1 MNITAAAPSTFP
13 YRIRHNWSSLI
24 NILNAASVGEWFRV
38 PLVDLPGAS
47 TAQKQVNVHGAA
59 RRNNLVVQTRIEA
72 ESLFVSR
79 LAEKAK

>member
-1 MNITAAAPSTFP
+1 MNITAAPSTFP
-13 YRIRHNWSSLI
+13 DRTRHNWSPLI
-24 NILNAASVGEWFRV
+24 DILNAASVGTWFCM

-79 LAEKAK
+79 LAEKTK